1 MGSLAEYLGLPT
13 FSALLM
19 RSVVH
24 SRGTAACRCQQKIL
38 SVLKPL
44 VRCEELML
52 HMQERLSLGNLDAQ
66 RDWGHARDYVTCMW
80 LMLQQQRPADYV
92 IGSGVNTS
100 VRYDASG
107 TWQPVKLC
115 RTTCD

>member
-13 FSALLM
+13 LSALFM
-19 RSVVH
+19 HSVLY
-24 SRGTAACRCQQKIL
+24 SRGTAACRCQQKII
-38 SVLKPL
+38 SVCKAL
-44 VRCEELML
+44 VSCENFVL

-100 VRYDASG
+100 IRYDAPG
-107 TWQPVKLC
+107 ILQPVKPC
-115 RTTCD
+115 RKAYG